1 MSVVIIDYG
10 AGNIQSVRFALHRLG
25 LEGILS
31 SDAGEIR
38 KADRLIFPG
47 VGHAGSAMEQM
58 KRRGLDVLLPTLSQP
73 VLGICLGMQLMCR
86 STEEGPTVG
95 LGIFEAEVR
104 RFHDPGLKVPHMGW
118 NRIHAVDSP
127 LFEGT
132 RDGYI
137 YMVHSYY
144 AVVSPDTIATCD
156 YGISYSAALAKDN
169 FYGTQ
174 FHPEKSGEVGER
186 VLENFLKLK

>member
-31 SDAGEIR
+31 SNVAEIR
-38 KADRLIFPG
+38 QADRLIFPG
-47 VGHAGSAMEQM
+47 VGHAESAMEQM
-58 KRRGLDVLLPTLSQP
+58 RQKGLDKLVPELTQP

-86 STEEGPTVG
+86 STEEGPTPG
-95 LGIFEAEVR
+95 IGIFDAEVR
-104 RFHDPGLKVPHMGW
+104 RFHDPGRKVPHMGW
-118 NRIHAVDSP
+118 NRIQATDSP
-127 LFEGT
+127 LFEGA
-132 RDGYI
+132 REGYI

-144 AVVSPDTIATCD
+144 AALSTHTIATCD
-156 YGISYSAALAKDN
+156 YGISYSAALSKDN

-186 VLENFLKLK
+186 VLKNFLNL